1 MSSPTRQADRALIA
15 VMRALQD
22 DGFVVGTVGNASHR
36 AGDSLRI
43 TPTRTPYATMRP
55 RDLVTVGIDGAAQEA
70 ELPPSRE
77 LPLHL
82 AVYRARPDVRAIVHT
97 HSPQATAW
105 SFRGGP
111 LTPDVEESRYYAIGA
126 VHTSAPAPA
135 GSDDL
140 AATATAGLGDGK
152 AVLLAGHGVI
162 AVGAGIS
169 EADVVARSVEH
180 QATIAW
186 LLASGDEFPPGARS

>member
-1 MSSPTRQADRALIA
+1 MLELARQQVVDACRAL
-15 VMRALQD
+15 RDRGL
-22 DGFVVGTVGNASHR
+22 VVGTAGNVSVR
-36 AGDSLRI
+36 VD
-43 TPTRTPYATMRP
+43 
-55 RDLVTVGIDGAAQEA
+55 DLVVISPSGVDYDEMSVADVGVHTLDGSPVEAALQ
-70 ELPPSRE
+70 PSSE

-111 LTPDVEESRYYAIGA
+111 LTPAVEETRYYAIGE
-126 VHTSAPAPA
+126 VRTSAPAPA

-140 AATATAGLGDGK
+140 AATATAGLGEGK

-162 AVGAGIS
+162 AVGADIG

-186 LLASGDEFPPGARS
+186 LLAGAAPAR